1 MVKEFLI
8 AYHLVNLSG
17 KKYVKMYRK
26 NSFFQKPKNIP
37 FSTINEGGDE
47 IQSLH
52 L

>member
-8 AYHLVNLSG
+8 AHHLVKICG
-17 KKYVKMYRK
+17 KKYVKLEK
-26 NSFFQKPKNIP
+26 KISSFQKPKNIP
-37 FSTINEGGDE
+37 SSAKNEGGDV